1 MIRICSRKRPDR
13 CPARPALAP
22 ATERSWHGL
31 PPQTMSTGVSF
42 APSSLVIS
50 PTCCIW
56 GNRNLVTAIGKASI
70 SLAQTGSMPLRTAAR
85 GKPPMP
91 SNRLPI
97 VIFLSGASGLFSS
110 FLIFSLLFQKKFFLS
125 HLLSAPIGKGGEHFL
140 RFPSLFIKSSQFE
153 CEKRA
158 ISANNFRKNRP
169 QSEACG
175 FKSSL
180 VGKIS
185 LGSTSK
191 NGQQKTPKPLKFRGF
206 LGGYLFRIH
215 NMACG
220 SEKDI
225 SRYCFEKYSFS

>member
-1 MIRICSRKRPDR
+1 M
-13 CPARPALAP
+13 
-22 ATERSWHGL
+22 
-31 PPQTMSTGVSF
+31 
-42 APSSLVIS
+42 
-50 PTCCIW
+50 
-56 GNRNLVTAIGKASI
+56 VTAIGKASI

-110 FLIFSLLFQKKFFLS
+110 FLIFFTPFLKNFFSRPLP
-125 HLLSAPIGKGGEHFL
+125 SAQLGKAGKHFL
-140 RFPSLFIKSSQFE
+140 PFPSLFTISSQFE
-153 CEKRA
+153 REKRA
-158 ISANNFRKNRP
+158 ISAKNSRKNRP
-169 QSEACG
+169 QTEACG

-180 VGKIS
+180 AGKIS

-215 NMACG
+215 NMVREAG
-220 SEKDI
+220 LEPA
-225 SRYCFEKYSFS
+225 RPE

>member
-1 MIRICSRKRPDR
+1 M
-13 CPARPALAP
+13 
-22 ATERSWHGL
+22 
-31 PPQTMSTGVSF
+31 MSTGVSF

-50 PTCCIW
+50 PTCRIW

-110 FLIFSLLFQKKFFLS
+110 FLIFSLLFKKFFLS
-125 HLLSAPIGKGGEHFL
+125 PLAFRPIGKGWEHFL
-140 RFPSLFIKSSQFE
+140 RFSSLFTESSQFE
-153 CEKRA
+153 RENRA
-158 ISANNFRKNRP
+158 ISAKNSRKNRP
-169 QSEACG
+169 QTEACG

-180 VGKIS
+180 AGKIS

-215 NMACG
+215 NMVREAGLEPARPEGALEPESPKAALAPCYRAKCVLPHP
-220 SEKDI
+220 EK
-225 SRYCFEKYSFS
+225 SLVFQAVPHRATK

>member
-1 MIRICSRKRPDR
+1 M
-13 CPARPALAP
+13 
-22 ATERSWHGL
+22 
-31 PPQTMSTGVSF
+31 
-42 APSSLVIS
+42 
-50 PTCCIW
+50 
-56 GNRNLVTAIGKASI
+56 VTAIGKASI

-110 FLIFSLLFQKKFFLS
+110 FLIFSPLFQKIFSRPLP
-125 HLLSAPIGKGGEHFL
+125 SARLGRAGKHFL
-140 RFPSLFIKSSQFE
+140 PFSSLFTKSSQSE
-153 CEKRA
+153 REKRA
-158 ISANNFRKNRP
+158 ISAKNSRKNRP
-169 QSEACG
+169 QTEACG

-180 VGKIS
+180 AGKIS

-220 SEKDI
+220 SGKDI
-225 SRYCFEKYSFS
+225 SIYGVEKFLFSENFNLFNHF

>member
-1 MIRICSRKRPDR
+1 MIRICSRKRPDL

-31 PPQTMSTGVSF
+31 PPQMMSTGGSF

-56 GNRNLVTAIGKASI
+56 GNRSLVTAIGKASI
-70 SLAQTGSMPLRTAAR
+70 SLAQTGSMPLRTAAK

-97 VIFLSGASGLFSS
+97 VIFLSGSAGLFSS
-110 FLIFSLLFQKKFFLS
+110 FLIFSLLFKKFFLS
-125 HLLSAPIGKGGEHFL
+125 PPAFRSIGKGGGTFFSH
-140 RFPSLFIKSSQFE
+140 FPSLFTKSSQSE
-153 CEKRA
+153 REKRA
-158 ISANNFRKNRP
+158 ISAKNSRKNRP

-215 NMACG
+215 NMVREAG
-220 SEKDI
+220 LEPA
-225 SRYCFEKYSFS
+225 RPE

>member
-1 MIRICSRKRPDR
+1 M
-13 CPARPALAP
+13 
-22 ATERSWHGL
+22 
-31 PPQTMSTGVSF
+31 
-42 APSSLVIS
+42 
-50 PTCCIW
+50 
-56 GNRNLVTAIGKASI
+56 VTAIGKASI

-110 FLIFSLLFQKKFFLS
+110 FLIFSPLFQNFFSRPLP
-125 HLLSAPIGKGGEHFL
+125 SARLGKARKHFL
-140 RFPSLFIKSSQFE
+140 PFSSLFTKSSQSE

-158 ISANNFRKNRP
+158 ISAKNSRKNRP
-169 QSEACG
+169 QTEACG

-180 VGKIS
+180 AGKIS

-215 NMACG
+215 NMVREAG
-220 SEKDI
+220 LEPARPEWTLEPESSESANSTTRASLERLI
-225 SRYCFEKYSFS
+225 IIAS